1 MVKKKTSN
9 THNLYSKGGE
19 NGIFW
24 EFLGFFKKVGGGG
37 RRLKKKHQF
46 YQKIYSWPKITIVRQ
61 KFLKMMPDP
70 VFPTNFK
77 KIKKR
82 LYFQLM

>member
-1 MVKKKTSN
+1 MLVFDIVRVGKT
-9 THNLYSKGGE
+9 
-19 NGIFW
+19 
-24 EFLGFFKKVGGGG
+24 GFFGVFQESGG
-37 RRLKKKHQF
+37 RWEAAEKKHQF

-70 VFPTNFK
+70 VFPTNYK
-77 KIKKR
+77 EIKKG